1 MEAAAALAGGAGGS
15 WGAGGALAAAAGRA
29 ACQAAEAASALGAP
43 LPRGATRGLCRGCG
57 GPLFDPGARGRK
69 GKPGARGSVG
79 VEEPSVW
86 HGAPPAAGSPQN
98 LGRRPTVTPRV
109 PTQVENILFTRQRR
123 AYTGGRFSM
132 RTWRDSWRSELT
144 TMAAFHVA
152 T

>member
-1 MEAAAALAGGAGGS
+1 VRGGGAAGGSARARRGEAARARAAHLMEAAAALAGGAGGS

-79 VEEPSVW
+79 VEEED
-86 HGAPPAAGSPQN
+86 
-98 LGRRPTVTPRV
+98 LGRRRA
-109 PTQVENILFTRQRR
+109 RAARRR
-123 AYTGGRFSM
+123 AGAPQKLQLWRCRLCGTGRL
-132 RTWRDSWRSELT
+132 RRQALPKT
-144 TMAAFHVA
+144 
-152 T
+152 